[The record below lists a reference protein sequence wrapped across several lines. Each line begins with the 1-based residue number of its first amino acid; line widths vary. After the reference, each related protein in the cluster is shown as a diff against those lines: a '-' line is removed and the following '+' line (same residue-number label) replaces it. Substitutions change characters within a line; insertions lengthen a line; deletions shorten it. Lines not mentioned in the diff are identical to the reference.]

1 LVSEL
6 VIDNANWSIHPLR
19 IDTKRVLSFVRSYAG
34 NLCNDILL
42 CDEIKQSILTT
53 VCRGMPTFKSPTY
66 SKQTNA
72 KGQLEVSYIFPIEY
86 PQEDGFEVI
95 VDSTDMV
102 STDMV
107 EHCIGD
113 NKDWWNTFLQDFLQ
127 QSAKFF
133 SKQYTVQDISKV
145 LRHVIIQ
152 DKSAESNEPC
162 TVILLPKHIQIMN
175 GQFTIHW
182 KYTCQPIKIDIP
194 GLSEEPLPDL
204 EKTVDGVAELNM
216 DELPLGGGDTTES
229 IDISDPNKLYEK
241 QKVKEAILRAKV
253 AYYRAQNKIRT
264 FSDKYGNSYSDSEFE
279 LEDTDNESGDEDE
292 DEDEEEEDK

>member
-1 LVSEL
+1 
-6 VIDNANWSIHPLR
+6 
-19 IDTKRVLSFVRSYAG
+19 
-34 NLCNDILL
+34 
-42 CDEIKQSILTT
+42 
-53 VCRGMPTFKSPTY
+53 MPTFKSPAY

-72 KGQLEVSYIFPIEY
+72 KGQLEVSYVFPIEY
-86 PQEDGFEVI
+86 SQDDGFEVI
-95 VDSTDMV
+95 VDSADMI

-107 EHCIGD
+107 EHCIGE
-113 NKDWWNTFLQDFLQ
+113 NKDWWQTFLQEFLQ

-133 SKQYTVQDISKV
+133 SKQYTVQEISKV
-145 LRHVIIQ
+145 LRHNIVR
-152 DKSAESNEPC
+152 DGTNDDTAPC
-162 TVILLPKHIQIMN
+162 TVLLLPKHIQIMN
-175 GQFTIHW
+175 GQFIIHW

-194 GLSEEPLPDL
+194 GLVEEPLPDL
-204 EKTVDGVAELNM
+204 DKTIDGVAELNM
-216 DELPLGGGDTTES
+216 DELPLGGEDTTES

-292 DEDEEEEDK
+292 DEEEEEEDQ

>member
-1 LVSEL
+1 M
-6 VIDNANWSIHPLR
+6 I
-19 IDTKRVLSFVRSYAG
+19 
-34 NLCNDILL
+34 
-42 CDEIKQSILTT
+42 
-53 VCRGMPTFKSPTY
+53 TFKSPNY

-86 PQEDGFEVI
+86 QEVDEFEVI
-95 VDSTDMV
+95 VDSTDMI

-107 EHCIGD
+107 QHCIEE

-152 DKSAESNEPC
+152 DKPAENNEPC

-194 GLSEEPLPDL
+194 GLEPLPDL
-204 EKTVDGVAELNM
+204 DKTIDGVAELNM
-216 DELPLGGGDTTES
+216 DELPLGEEDTTES
-229 IDISDPNKLYEK
+229 IDITDPNKLYER

-264 FSDKYGNSYSDSEFE
+264 FSDKYGDNYSDSEFE
-279 LEDTDNESGDEDE
+279 LEDTDKDSE
-292 DEDEEEEDK
+292 DEDEEEEEEEEDK